1 MAKYSVFKG
10 GIFKLMEN
18 LLKEKILFILN
29 DVKTTGL
36 RWKIGKNIE
45 HLEKRKRKGHIPNDF
60 TLNDYE
66 RVILS
71 IINDVENDVYLY
83 YLKGFIKDYFVFGN
97 GKWIVIIGDDS
108 IIDTA
113 FQIDT
118 NYFEYLSKEK
128 GYEYLGKIKE
138 VFEDGE

>member
-1 MAKYSVFKG
+1 
-10 GIFKLMEN
+10 MEK
-18 LLKEKILFILN
+18 LLKETILFVLN
-29 DVKTTGL
+29 DVKKNGL
-36 RWKIGKNIE
+36 KWKLGKNVE
-45 HLEKRKRKGHIPNDF
+45 HLEKRKRKGHIPSDF
-60 TLNDYE
+60 TLDDYE

-71 IINDVENDVYLY
+71 IINNVENDVYLY

-97 GKWIVIIGDDS
+97 GSWIVIIGDDS

-118 NYFEYLSKEK
+118 SYSDYLSKDK

-138 VFEDGE
+138 VLENGEW

>member
-1 MAKYSVFKG
+1 
-10 GIFKLMEN
+10 MEK
-18 LLKEKILFILN
+18 LLKESILFVLN
-29 DVKTTGL
+29 DVKMNGL
-36 RWKIGKNIE
+36 KWKLGKNVE
-45 HLEKRKRKGHIPNDF
+45 HLEKRKRKGHIPSDF
-60 TLNDYE
+60 TLEDYE

-71 IINDVENDVYLY
+71 IINNVENDVYLY

-97 GKWIVIIGDDS
+97 GSWIVIIGDDS

-118 NYFEYLSKEK
+118 SYSDYLSKDK

-138 VFEDGE
+138 VLEDGEW

>member
-1 MAKYSVFKG
+1 
-10 GIFKLMEN
+10 MEK
-18 LLKEKILFILN
+18 LLKESILFVLN
-29 DVKTTGL
+29 DVKMNGL
-36 RWKIGKNIE
+36 KWKLGKNVE
-45 HLEKRKRKGHIPNDF
+45 HLEKRKRKGHIPSDF
-60 TLNDYE
+60 TLDDYE

-71 IINDVENDVYLY
+71 IINNVENDVYLY

-97 GKWIVIIGDDS
+97 GSWIVIIGDDS

-118 NYFEYLSKEK
+118 SYSDYLSKDK

-138 VFEDGE
+138 VLEDGEW